1 MIFIYE
7 LRLLRYI
14 TVINVTTLR
23 FIDIAVIAAA
33 VLICSAILKWKRKI
47 VIIKKMLWSFQS
59 QYLADFEL
67 LTLPRIFYEKLY
79 WCGSNMVLFSYWA
92 EQTFLKYL
100 SKKIWTKTV
109 SFSNFKRS
117 HWFTKTSN
125 HAISISEKLC
135 TTQFYRIPYAQKLCK
150 IIMISIFPFMKN
162 VWYAF
167 FINRKKVDFFQPNFS
182 KTFWESPKL

>member
-14 TVINVTTLR
+14 TVIYVTTLR
-23 FIDIAVIAAA
+23 FIDIAVNAAA
-33 VLICSAILKWKRKI
+33 VLNCSAILEWKRKI

-125 HAISISEKLC
+125 HAISISENFVPHNSIEFHTHKNCAKL
-135 TTQFYRIPYAQKLCK
+135 LW
-150 IIMISIFPFMKN
+150 S
-162 VWYAF
+162 AF
-167 FINRKKVDFFQPNFS
+167 FHLWKMSDMHFS
-182 KTFWESPKL
+182 